1 MKEKKRKVVYGLLHL
16 IDIDDDSQRSHGGE
30 QHVWLVFL
38 IFLFSLCLADG
49 GHFKLVTIE

>member
-1 MKEKKRKVVYGLLHL
+1 MKEKKRKVYGLHL